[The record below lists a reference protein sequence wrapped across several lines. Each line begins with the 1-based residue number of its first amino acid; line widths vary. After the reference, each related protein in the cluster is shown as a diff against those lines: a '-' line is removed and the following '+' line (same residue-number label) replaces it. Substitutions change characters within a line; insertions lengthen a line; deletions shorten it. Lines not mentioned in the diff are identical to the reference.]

1 MDLDLNRTNYVIKI
15 IFFTLVIFLAGKL
28 SISIALEQVFLLWLP
43 TGISIATLLLQG
55 KKLWPGIMIGIFLAD
70 ASAGVGWQFA
80 LGSALANTLEAWLAT
95 ELINH
100 WEVRYQL
107 DRVRDVVGFLLAV
120 TVIAPLLAS
129 LVGTISHITFVDS
142 ASNFLT
148 VGWQW
153 WLGNAM
159 GGLVIAPLLLSWGSE
174 DQSLPGHPLRHPL
187 MIGLGFSL
195 FVVLDLFLF
204 GVIETQFLDLQAY
217 PLYYICFPFLIG
229 AAFSLHQR
237 GATTALFLTV
247 AIALWGIVRE
257 TSPFLNNSVE
267 DSLLML
273 WWFISIASLST
284 LFLSAAVAENRTAQ
298 NHLEYLA
305 FHDALTGLPNRRA
318 FYSHV
323 NQFLE
328 QCQAEENQ
336 ADCAVLFLDLNRFK
350 EINDSF
356 GHPLGD
362 QLLYEI
368 SQRLA
373 QSIPQK
379 INLAH
384 LGGDKFIFFIPSV
397 NYTTEPA
404 LLCEQIL
411 EHLQAEFYIED
422 FTFSIGATIG
432 IVLSGDYNR
441 KAEELIQEAEIA
453 MYHAKSKQKRYCQLT
468 PNMREKVQSRLRLD
482 QALHKA
488 LSKQELSVFYQ
499 PIVDLSSTRIIGFET
514 LLRWYHPQLGSVSPA
529 QFIPLAE
536 QTELIVEMGEWIL
549 NQACAQLQQWQDLP
563 EGDSVSLS
571 VNVSPKQLREGNL
584 AQRVQDLIRYYSLN
598 PKLLKLEITE
608 TGVLENN
615 SQKVLEDLKA
625 IGVGLYLDDFGT
637 GESSLSRLSQ
647 LPLDV
652 VKIDKGFVQGIP
664 DNQRKSAIAQT
675 IINLAGHMDLAVVA
689 EGIETE
695 AQRAQLL
702 VWGCQMGQGFLFN
715 RPLTPEAA
723 TELIGLSY
731 SQWC

>member
-28 SISIALEQVFLLWLP
+28 SFSMTLDLVSLLWLP
-43 TGISIATLLLQG
+43 TGISIVTLLLQG
-55 KKLWPGIMIGIFLAD
+55 KKFWPGIMIGIFLANV
-70 ASAGVGWQFA
+70 STGVGWQFS
-80 LGSALANTLEAWLAT
+80 LGAALANTLEAWLAT

-120 TVIAPLLAS
+120 AVIAPLLAS
-129 LVGTISHITFVDS
+129 LVGTTSYITFVNAQND
-142 ASNFLT
+142 FLT
-148 VGWQW
+148 VGWHW
-153 WLGNAM
+153 WLGDAM

-174 DQSLPGHPLRHPL
+174 DKSLPGHPL

-195 FVVLDLFLF
+195 VVVLDLFLF
-204 GVIETQFLDLQAY
+204 GVIETQFLDLQTY
-217 PLYYICFPFLIG
+217 PLYYICFPFLIV
-229 AAFSLHQR
+229 AAFSLQQR
-237 GATTALFLTV
+237 GASTALFFTV

-257 TSPFLNNSVE
+257 TSPFLKESME
-267 DSLLML
+267 DNLLML

-284 LFLSAAVAENRTAQ
+284 LFLSAAVAENRFAQ

-318 FYSHV
+318 FCTQV

-328 QCQAEENQ
+328 QCQAEGNQ

-356 GHPLGD
+356 GHTLGD
-362 QLLYEI
+362 KLLYQV

-384 LGGDKFIFFIPSV
+384 LGGDNFIFFIPSV
-397 NYTTEPA
+397 NYTTEPD

-453 MYHAKSKQKRYCQLT
+453 MYHAKSRQKKHCQLT
-468 PNMREKVQSRLRLD
+468 PNRKEKVQSRLRLD

-488 LSKQELSVFYQ
+488 LSKQELSVVYQ
-499 PIVDLSSTRIIGFET
+499 PIVDLSSTRVIGFET

-529 QFIPLAE
+529 RFIPLAE
-536 QTELIVEMGEWIL
+536 QTELIVEMGEWVL

-563 EGDSVSLS
+563 EEDSVSLS
-571 VNVSPKQLREGNL
+571 VNVAPKQLREGNL
-584 AQRVQDLIRYYSLN
+584 AQRVQDLIKYYSIN

-608 TGVLENN
+608 TGVLENK

-625 IGVGLYLDDFGT
+625 MGVGLYLDDFGT

-664 DNQRKSAIAQT
+664 DNQRKSAIAQA
-675 IINLAGHMDLAVVA
+675 IIHLAGHMDLAVVA

-695 AQRAQLL
+695 AQRTQLL
-702 VWGCQMGQGFLFN
+702 VWGCEMGQGFLFN